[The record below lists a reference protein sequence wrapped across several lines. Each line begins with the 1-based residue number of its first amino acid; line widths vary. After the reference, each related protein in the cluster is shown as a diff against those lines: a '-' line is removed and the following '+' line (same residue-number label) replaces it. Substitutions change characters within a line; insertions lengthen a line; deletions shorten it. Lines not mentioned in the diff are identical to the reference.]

1 VTAAALHMV
10 DKAAHWFQSYKQ
22 SRGSYA
28 WENFVIAV
36 SREFEL
42 NTHHIKT
49 MQLLSLRQTG
59 SVSDY
64 RHQFDQL
71 IYHIHLYDSSI
82 SETMMVAQF
91 LMGLWDDLRQSV
103 EMYLPTSVSQA
114 ATLASIHEHLN
125 EKSKPH
131 VRKFTAPKTENK
143 DGPSTDLWKAR
154 QLKEFRR
161 ANNLCFKCGD
171 KYFPGHTCAVTTCA
185 LNVMET
191 TVDGGEFLSDEMLN
205 SLEGPQFCMTQG
217 EGFLSL
223 NALSGQ
229 PRNKAIQLRALVK
242 NQSLVILVDS
252 GSSHTFLN
260 ARISDKLQV
269 RATTI
274 PSLSVRVV
282 NDEMLRCDAEVKN
295 FEWWCQG
302 NTFQVDAKIIDIGAY
317 DLVLD
322 MDWLEQFRPMMCD
335 WLEKWIQ
342 FQYKGSIVRLQGI
355 VPSLEQELK
364 YPWNNCLNGTRAMTY
379 GPLF

>member
-1 VTAAALHMV
+1 
-10 DKAAHWFQSYKQ
+10 
-22 SRGSYA
+22 
-28 WENFVIAV
+28 
-36 SREFEL
+36 
-42 NTHHIKT
+42 
-49 MQLLSLRQTG
+49 
-59 SVSDY
+59 
-64 RHQFDQL
+64 
-71 IYHIHLYDSSI
+71 
-82 SETMMVAQF
+82 
-91 LMGLWDDLRQSV
+91 
-103 EMYLPTSVSQA
+103 
-114 ATLASIHEHLN
+114 
-125 EKSKPH
+125 
-131 VRKFTAPKTENK
+131 
-143 DGPSTDLWKAR
+143 
-154 QLKEFRR
+154 
-161 ANNLCFKCGD
+161 
-171 KYFPGHTCAVTTCA
+171 
-185 LNVMET
+185 
-191 TVDGGEFLSDEMLN
+191 
-205 SLEGPQFCMTQG
+205 MTQG

-274 PSLSVRVV
+274 PSLSVRVI

-317 DLVLD
+317 DLVLGI
-322 MDWLEQFRPMMCD
+322 DWLEQFRPMMCD

-364 YPWNNCLNGTRAMTY
+364 EVSMEQLLKWDKGNDLWATVLIEPTPQPSALTEQYIINGVSSQIVDLIRE
-379 GPLF
+379 FDQIF